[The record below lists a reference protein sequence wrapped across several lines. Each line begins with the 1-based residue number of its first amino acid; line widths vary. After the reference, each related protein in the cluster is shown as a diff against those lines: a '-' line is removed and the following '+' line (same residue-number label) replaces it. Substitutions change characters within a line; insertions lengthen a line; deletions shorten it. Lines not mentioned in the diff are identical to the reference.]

1 MRVFHV
7 TGPGELEL
15 REEES
20 PTPGP
25 GEVVLEIRTALTCGT
40 DLKLYRRGHPHM
52 PFPTPI
58 GHEFAGVVAAAGEG
72 ARFAVGTE
80 LMSVHTAPC
89 GECFLCD
96 AGQENLCDEAMRS
109 MTLGAFAD
117 RLLLP
122 RRVVEVNAF
131 EKPAHLPWAHAAF
144 LEPLACC
151 VQGIQDVDVHEGSK
165 VVVIGAGPIGLMH
178 VQLAKARGA
187 RRVIVVGRRAPRLKA
202 AKAVGADVVIDEQ
215 SASHEEIVEQV
226 RAATSGLGAD
236 IVIECAGVPEA
247 WEQAVDYCRRGG
259 RVLWFGGCKP
269 GTEVKLDTRRV
280 HYDQITAMGVFH
292 FSPRAVAEARRLL
305 VEGRLEIDAMLS
317 GSMSLEEL
325 PEALARIGRGEGVK
339 YALVP

>member
-1 MRVFHV
+1 MRAFHV
-7 TGPGELEL
+7 TAPGVLELREQDSPLPGPGEL
-15 REEES
+15 
-20 PTPGP
+20 
-25 GEVVLEIRTALTCGT
+25 VLEIRAALTCGT
-40 DLKLYRRGHPHM
+40 DLKLFRRGHPHM

-58 GHEFAGVVAAAGEG
+58 GHEFAGVVCAAGQG

-89 GECFLCD
+89 GQCFFCD

-122 RRVVEVNAF
+122 APVVALNAF
-131 EKPAHLPWAHAAF
+131 EKPKSLPWAHAAF

-151 VQGIQDVDVHEGSK
+151 VQGIDVVGVQEGAK

-178 VQLAKARGA
+178 VQLARARGA
-187 RRVIVVGRRAPRLKA
+187 RRVVVVGRRAARLEA
-202 AKAVGADVVIDEQ
+202 AKAVGADLVIDQE
-215 SASHEEIVEQV
+215 ALSHDEVVGAV
-226 RAATSGLGAD
+226 RGATQGLGAD
-236 IVIECAGVPEA
+236 VVIECAGVPEA
-247 WEQAVDYCRRGG
+247 WEQAVDHCRRGG

-269 GTEVKLDTRRV
+269 GTEVRLDTRRV

-292 FSPRAVAEARRLL
+292 FRPRAVAEARRLL
-305 VEGRLEIDAMLS
+305 VEGRLDLESMLS
-317 GSMSLEEL
+317 GTMGLEEL

>member
-1 MRVFHV
+1 MRAFHV

-15 REEES
+15 REQDS

-25 GEVVLEIRTALTCGT
+25 GELVLEIRTALTCGT
-40 DLKLYRRGHPHM
+40 DLKLFRRGHPHM

-58 GHEFAGVVAAAGEG
+58 GHEFAGVVVEAGAG
-72 ARFAVGTE
+72 ARFPVGTE
-80 LMSVHTAPC
+80 IMSVHTAPC
-89 GECFLCD
+89 GECRLCE

-109 MTLGAFAD
+109 MTLGAFAE

-122 RRVVEVNAF
+122 EPVVRINAF

-151 VQGIQDVDVHEGSK
+151 VQGIQDIDVKAGEC

-178 VQLAKARGA
+178 VQLAKERGA
-187 RRVIVVGRRAPRLKA
+187 SKVIVVGRRQPRLVA
-202 AKAVGADVVIDEQ
+202 AKAVGADAVIDQQ
-215 SASHEEIVEQV
+215 SGSHEEIT
-226 RAATSGLGAD
+226 AAVKAESGGFGPD
-236 IVIECAGVPEA
+236 VVIECAGVPEA

-269 GTEVKLDTRRV
+269 GTEVRLDTRRV
-280 HYDQITAMGVFH
+280 HYDQITTMGVFH
-292 FSPRAVAEARRLL
+292 FTPRAVAEARRLL
-305 VEGRLEIDAMLS
+305 VEGALEMDAMLS
-317 GSMSLEEL
+317 GSMSLDEL